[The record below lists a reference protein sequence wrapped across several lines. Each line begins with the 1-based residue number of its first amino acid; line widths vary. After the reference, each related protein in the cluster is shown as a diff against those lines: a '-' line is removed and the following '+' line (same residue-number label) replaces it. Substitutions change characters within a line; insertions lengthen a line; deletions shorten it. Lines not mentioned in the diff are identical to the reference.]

1 MNQQVLDYIVS
12 YAIPLTTVGLGVIM
26 GWIFKKFIHHRIKK
40 LTERTE
46 WKGDDV
52 IFEAIES
59 HIVLW
64 FFLVAL
70 NIDSTDIQGLVC
82 VRAQKRMAPPQPL
95 LRVDGP

>member
-12 YAIPLTTVGLGVIM
+12 YALPLTTVGLGVIM

-52 IFEAIES
+52 IFEAISLICES
-59 HIVLW
+59 
-64 FFLVAL
+64 FRLVFVVCA
-70 NIDSTDIQGLVC
+70 IFVSICFISLVI
-82 VRAQKRMAPPQPL
+82 
-95 LRVDGP
+95 